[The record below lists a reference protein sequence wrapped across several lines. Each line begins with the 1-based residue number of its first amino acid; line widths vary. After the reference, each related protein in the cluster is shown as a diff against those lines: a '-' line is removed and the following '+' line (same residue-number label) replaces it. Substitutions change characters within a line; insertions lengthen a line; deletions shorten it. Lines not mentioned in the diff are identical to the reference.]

1 MMSNKTIW
9 WKTGFYGL
17 LALLLMGTALF
28 WIGRK
33 NLQTHPYEEAY
44 LQTDPQSVLLLDEN
58 TGKLKQSF
66 TNHADWISGF
76 YLRFTLN
83 SSQMTQGEV
92 KIALKESDGT
102 VLAEAALPA
111 AEIQDNAETFIPF
124 DSPVETIRDHS
135 YDLVISSSAAAEDG
149 SRPAIWYTP
158 TVEGCALK
166 IGDADSDNMLCFR
179 PYSARNAQ
187 FYLRFSAAMLILV
200 CILLFVLIKGQ
211 RDERAGK
218 VTPTT
223 EMIHIFDKYSFLL
236 KQLVG
241 RDFAIKYRRS
251 YLGWLWVILN
261 PLLTMI
267 VMSSVFS
274 YIFRLQIK
282 NYAVY
287 LILGNI
293 VFNCFSEAT
302 QLSALSIVYSGQMIK
317 KVYIP
322 KYIFPLSKTMFS
334 FFNFLITLIPAM
346 LVILYYRIPI
356 TVNYLLLPFV
366 LIGLFLFA
374 LGIGMFLSALQVF
387 MRDTQYLYGILVTL
401 WIYLTPIFYAE
412 ESLAPILRRIMQF
425 NPMYVYINC
434 IRKIMLYGITPTVF
448 QLLACM
454 LMGIVAL
461 TIGMRYFMKKQ
472 KLFILHI

>member
-1 MMSNKTIW
+1 
-9 WKTGFYGL
+9 
-17 LALLLMGTALF
+17 
-28 WIGRK
+28 
-33 NLQTHPYEEAY
+33 
-44 LQTDPQSVLLLDEN
+44 
-58 TGKLKQSF
+58 
-66 TNHADWISGF
+66 
-76 YLRFTLN
+76 
-83 SSQMTQGEV
+83 
-92 KIALKESDGT
+92 
-102 VLAEAALPA
+102 
-111 AEIQDNAETFIPF
+111 
-124 DSPVETIRDHS
+124 
-135 YDLVISSSAAAEDG
+135 
-149 SRPAIWYTP
+149 
-158 TVEGCALK
+158 
-166 IGDADSDNMLCFR
+166 
-179 PYSARNAQ
+179 
-187 FYLRFSAAMLILV
+187 
-200 CILLFVLIKGQ
+200 
-211 RDERAGK
+211 
-218 VTPTT
+218 
-223 EMIHIFDKYSFLL
+223 
-236 KQLVG
+236 
-241 RDFAIKYRRS
+241 
-251 YLGWLWVILN
+251 
-261 PLLTMI
+261 MI

-334 FFNFLITLIPAM
+334 FFNFLLTLIPAM